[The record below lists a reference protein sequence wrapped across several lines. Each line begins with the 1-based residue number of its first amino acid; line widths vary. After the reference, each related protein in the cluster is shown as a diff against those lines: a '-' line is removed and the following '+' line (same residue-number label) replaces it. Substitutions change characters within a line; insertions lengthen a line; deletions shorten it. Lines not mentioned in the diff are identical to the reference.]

1 MTYTLNKV
9 YQGFYKD
16 SVALMRLSR
25 ELKEM
30 EGVNEAALMMGSPSN
45 KQILANAGLLT
56 DSGNIG
62 TGGDLILSIQA
73 VDESTAD
80 AVLAA
85 AELNFQR
92 QEKVSYSENSWK
104 PKTIRAAVREEPD
117 ANFALISVPGE
128 FAAGEARRALNHGL
142 NVMIFSDNVSI
153 EEELELKKLALEKG
167 LLMMGPDCG
176 TAILDGIPIAFA
188 NKVNRGSIG
197 IVGASGTGIQEIT
210 SLISNNGGGISH
222 AIGVGGRDLNNE
234 IGGLTTLASI
244 DHLDKDEAT
253 KHIVLISKPPGEK
266 ILTKILKRV
275 SQSKKPFTICFLGTT
290 GLDLPSNAHTANTLE
305 QTAQI
310 ALGRDKIKNSG
321 KVKAKVNREG
331 KEIRGLYSG
340 GTLAAETQIIF
351 LESGQEV
358 SSNVPVPG
366 AQTLSENN
374 NVHKIIDLGDDFYT
388 QGRPHPMIDP
398 EIRKEFLLQA
408 YDDKNVSIIIVD
420 LVIGFG
426 AHSDPAGSLANILK
440 NLISNAP
447 PIIIAS
453 VTGTEHDPQVRSKQI
468 KTLQAAG
475 VFVAESNA
483 DAARIALQL
492 TGIKN

>member
-128 FAAGEARRALNHGL
+128 FAADEARRALNHGL

-210 SLISNNGGGISH
+210 SLILNNGGGISH

-234 IGGLTTLASI
+234 IGSSIQINGYDTIGGLVYKELGKMPSVG
-244 DHLDKDEAT
+244 DKVSFEGIE
-253 KHIVLISKPPGEK
+253 IVVQSTIGRRIGKLRIKEK
-266 ILTKILKRV
+266 
-275 SQSKKPFTICFLGTT
+275 
-290 GLDLPSNAHTANTLE
+290 
-305 QTAQI
+305 
-310 ALGRDKIKNSG
+310 
-321 KVKAKVNREG
+321 
-331 KEIRGLYSG
+331 
-340 GTLAAETQIIF
+340 
-351 LESGQEV
+351 
-358 SSNVPVPG
+358 
-366 AQTLSENN
+366 
-374 NVHKIIDLGDDFYT
+374 
-388 QGRPHPMIDP
+388 
-398 EIRKEFLLQA
+398 
-408 YDDKNVSIIIVD
+408 
-420 LVIGFG
+420 
-426 AHSDPAGSLANILK
+426 
-440 NLISNAP
+440 
-447 PIIIAS
+447 
-453 VTGTEHDPQVRSKQI
+453 
-468 KTLQAAG
+468 
-475 VFVAESNA
+475 
-483 DAARIALQL
+483 
-492 TGIKN
+492 